1 MKLSD
6 IKQLI
11 NHSERSRQII
21 TVLVKYGLA
30 NWIKENNPE
39 FIKSVFVD
47 DTGKQL
53 VSLSFAVRLRLAF
66 GELGT
71 TFIKLGQ
78 ILSTRADLVGQEVAD
93 ELTRL
98 QADTPA
104 DSQDLVIQTIESE
117 FEPSFD
123 EMFSEFC
130 FTPLASA
137 SIGQVHQATTVDGQE
152 VVLKVQHAGIEDKI
166 LADVEILKRLMPL
179 AEMYQKELKF
189 YQPSR
194 LIAEFTKM
202 LLNELDYVKEAR
214 SMQRASSFFSQNADV
229 HIPEVYRQY
238 SSKRVLVMECLKGDS
253 ITKAQLHKHE
263 GADTSKLATTGI
275 KVYLDMIF
283 ELGFFHADPHPGNI
297 WRLENNQ
304 LGILDWG
311 MTARLSQSIQ
321 QRLQHLLIAI
331 AEKAPAELTYQVIQ
345 LCQAQ
350 PQLDK
355 VLLEKDI
362 SEFVYEYLDVEMNEV
377 KLVEVLTE
385 FVRIIKQ
392 HKLVIPTE
400 ISMLIRVLIMLE
412 GLSKQIDNNISLADA
427 ISPYAFKM
435 KAAQFAPKNVLKQ
448 TVASSIRWQRII
460 NKLPED
466 IEQLTQ
472 KVSNGQFDINLNH
485 RSLDTIINRLV
496 YGVLSGAI
504 FLGGCM
510 VLSSEVPPLYEGV
523 SIIGFGITAIG
534 SWLAGKLLLAV
545 GRSGDL
551 SKKT

>member
-6 IKQLI
+6 IKQLM

-30 NWIKENNPE
+30 NWIKEHNPE
-39 FIKSVFVD
+39 FIKSVFVGD
-47 DTGKQL
+47 SGQRL

-66 GELGT
+66 SELGT

-117 FEPSFD
+117 FEHSFD
-123 EMFSEFC
+123 GIFSEFS

-137 SIGQVHQATTVDGQE
+137 SVGQVHQATTVDGQE
-152 VVLKVQHAGIEDKI
+152 VVVKVQHAGIEDKI
-166 LADVEILKRLMPL
+166 LADLEILKRLMPL
-179 AEMYQKELKF
+179 AEVYQKELKF

-194 LIAEFTKM
+194 LIAEFTKT

-214 SMQRASSFFSQNADV
+214 SMQRASSFFSNNPDV

-238 SSKRVLVMECLKGDS
+238 SSKRVLVMECLKGES
-253 ITKAQLHKHE
+253 IA
-263 GADTSKLATTGI
+263 KLQTHQAECDANKIATTGV

-297 WRLENNQ
+297 WLLENNQ

-311 MTARLSQSIQ
+311 MTARLSQGIQ
-321 QRLQHLLIAI
+321 QRLQHLLIAL
-331 AEKAPAELTYQVIQ
+331 AEKDAAELTYQVIQ
-345 LCQAQ
+345 ICQAQ

-355 VLLEKDI
+355 VILEKDI
-362 SEFVYEYLDVEMNEV
+362 GEFVYEYLEVEMNEV
-377 KLVEVLTE
+377 ALVEVLTE
-385 FVRIIKQ
+385 FIRIIKH

-412 GLSKQIDNNISLADA
+412 GMSKQIDSSISLADA
-427 ISPYAFKM
+427 ISPYALKM

-448 TVASSIRWQRII
+448 TIASSTRWQRII

-466 IEQLTQ
+466 IELLTQ
-472 KVSNGQFDINLNH
+472 KITNDHFNINLNH
-485 RSLDTIINRLV
+485 RNLDTIINRLV

-510 VLSSEVPPLYEGV
+510 VLSSKVPPLYEGV

-534 SWLAGKLLLAV
+534 SWLAAKLLLAV
-545 GRSGDL
+545 WRSGDL
-551 SKKT
+551 SNKK

>member
-6 IKQLI
+6 VKQLI
-11 NHSERSRQII
+11 NHSERSRQIV

-30 NWIKENNPE
+30 NWIKEHNPE
-39 FIKSVFVD
+39 FIKSVFIGD
-47 DTGKQL
+47 SGQKL

-66 GELGT
+66 SELGT

-104 DSQDLVIQTIESE
+104 DNQELIIQTIESE
-117 FEPSFD
+117 FEQSFD
-123 EMFSEFC
+123 GIFSEFS

-137 SIGQVHQATTVDGQE
+137 SVGQVHQAKTVDGQE
-152 VVLKVQHAGIEDKI
+152 VVVKVQHAGIEDKI
-166 LADVEILKRLMPL
+166 LADLEILKRLMPL
-179 AEMYQKELKF
+179 AEVYQKELKF

-194 LIAEFTKM
+194 LIAEFTKT

-214 SMQRASSFFSQNADV
+214 SMQRASSFFSNNPDV
-229 HIPEVYRQY
+229 HIPDVYRQY
-238 SSKRVLVMECLKGDS
+238 SSKRVLVMECLKGES
-253 ITKAQLHKHE
+253 ISNIQSHQAE
-263 GADTSKLATTGI
+263 NRDTSKIATTGI

-297 WRLENNQ
+297 WLLDNNQ

-311 MTARLSQSIQ
+311 MTARLSQGIQ
-321 QRLQHLLIAI
+321 QRLQHLLIAL
-331 AEKAPAELTYQVIQ
+331 AEKDPAELTYQVLQI
-345 LCQAQ
+345 CQTQ

-355 VLLEKDI
+355 VILEKDI
-362 SEFVYEYLDVEMNEV
+362 GEFVYEYLEVEMNEV
-377 KLVEVLTE
+377 ALVEVLTE
-385 FVRIIKQ
+385 FVRIIKH

-400 ISMLIRVLIMLE
+400 ISMLIRVLVMLE
-412 GLSKQIDNNISLADA
+412 GLSKQIDSSISLADA
-427 ISPYAFKM
+427 ISPYALKM

-448 TVASSIRWQRII
+448 TIASSTRWQRVI

-466 IEQLTQ
+466 IEQITQ
-472 KVSNGQFDINLNH
+472 QVSNGQFDINLNH

-510 VLSSEVPPLYEGV
+510 VLSSKVPPLYEGV

-545 GRSGDL
+545 SRSGQL